1 MVGKSLVAAP
11 LWAVKNQVRLNV
23 FMTHIWD
30 NQNSQILHQ
39 QGFWVVN
46 QTNHSDDIRM
56 GNILS
61 GIKSLRFS
69 PFLKVTVVCPR
80 PLDLSQRL
88 PQESDISYN

>member
-30 NQNSQILHQ
+30 NQNTQI
-39 QGFWVVN
+39 
-46 QTNHSDDIRM
+46 NHSDDIRM
-56 GNILS
+56 GDILC